1 MNLNAIRGRWQSAS
15 SHEEGGVTRTFR
27 ADGDPTVGQGD
38 PPTVTDAHDGTIP
51 LFILKPYD
59 KEFVMLDTGRGF
71 CSRNRGRGE
80 AARHDLPDLG
90 SLLYPQRNRHSAERF
105 LERTCF
111 VKT

>member
-1 MNLNAIRGRWQSAS
+1 M
-15 SHEEGGVTRTFR
+15 RTFR
-27 ADGDPTVGQGD
+27 ADGELTPTVGQGD

-71 CSRNRGRGE
+71 YSRNWGKGE

-90 SLLYPQRNRHSAERF
+90 SLLHPQRNRHSAERF